1 MDDNPKVLIVDDR
14 VENLITLETILRP
27 LEAEIVRAASG
38 NEALAMSLE
47 HDFALALVDVQMP
60 DMDGYE
66 TVSLMRQD
74 RKTELLPVIFISAVH
89 SGKYHQIKGVEVGAV
104 DFIEKPLNRELLLGK
119 VRNFLELYRH
129 RRMLE
134 DFNRELETRVEDR
147 TVKLQETN
155 ENLKKEMAKRE
166 IIEKQ
171 LRQAHKMEA
180 IGTLA
185 GGIAHEFN
193 NILGIIIGNT
203 DLALDE
209 IPERNPAADCIK
221 EIRTASMRA
230 KEVVRKLLRIARKTP
245 TLMKPIQIG
254 TTIKESM
261 DLMRRT
267 IPSSIDIR
275 QNIRCSKEMISG
287 DNTEISQIIMNLC
300 NNSVHAMVSGKG
312 VLEVALETITLDS
325 RSSALYENI
334 GPGTYVKL
342 TVSDNGTGIPP
353 DILDR
358 IFEPYFTTKDVDEGL
373 GMGLAVVHGIVK
385 KHGGDIKVESEFG
398 KGTIVKVLFP
408 LINEQPLPGDQKTGT
423 LPTGTERIL
432 FVDDEASLVK
442 MFTQM
447 LIHSGYEVIGKTS
460 STEALN
466 VFKENPDRFDLV
478 ITDMTMPEM
487 TGDEIAR
494 QIIQIRP
501 DIPIIL
507 CTGHSNRMDEN
518 KAKQTGIK
526 AFASKPLERKELI
539 EMVRKILDEAKGQG
553 APCS

>member
-1 MDDNPKVLIVDDR
+1 MDDNPKILIVDDR
-14 VENLITLETILRP
+14 VENLVSLETILRP
-27 LEAEIVRAASG
+27 LDAEIVRAGSG
-38 NEALAMSLE
+38 NDALALSLE

-74 RKTELLPVIFISAVH
+74 KKTELLPVIFVSAVH

-104 DFIEKPLNRELLLGK
+104 DFIEKPLNPELLLGK

-134 DFNRELETRVEDR
+134 DFNRELETRVDER
-147 TVKLQETN
+147 TVKLQEAN

-171 LRQAHKMEA
+171 LRQSHKMEA
-180 IGTLA
+180 VGTLA

-193 NILGIIIGNT
+193 NMLGIIIGNAE
-203 DLALDE
+203 LALHE
-209 IPERNPAADCIK
+209 IPETNPAAGCIQ
-221 EIRTASMRA
+221 EIRTASLRA
-230 KEVVRKLLRIARKTP
+230 KEVVRKLLRVARKTP
-245 TLMKPIQIG
+245 TSMKPIQIS
-254 TTIKESM
+254 TIIKESS

-267 IPSSIDIR
+267 IPATIDIR
-275 QNIRCSKEMISG
+275 QNIRCSTEMISG
-287 DNTEISQIIMNLC
+287 DDTEISQVMMNLC
-300 NNSVHAMVSGKG
+300 NNSVHAMVNGKG
-312 VLEVALETITLDS
+312 VLEVTLETKTLDS
-325 RSSALYENI
+325 LSSALYENI
-334 GPGTYVKL
+334 GPGNYVTL

-385 KHGGDIKVESEFG
+385 KHGGGIKVESEVG
-398 KGTIVKVLFP
+398 KGTTVEVLFP
-408 LINEQPLPGDQKTGT
+408 LIDRQPLHGDEKIEP
-423 LPTGTERIL
+423 LSTGTERIL

-447 LIHSGYEVIGKTS
+447 LTLSGYEVIGKTS
-460 STEALN
+460 STEALT
-466 VFKENPDRFDLV
+466 VFKEKPDRFDLV

-507 CTGHSNRMDEN
+507 CTGHSNIIDEK
-518 KAKQTGIK
+518 KAKQLGIK
-526 AFASKPLERKELI
+526 AFAAKPLERKELI
-539 EMVRKILDEAKGQG
+539 EMVRKVLNGRNIMED
-553 APCS
+553 